1 LGVYEKTTG
10 SLKNGPTFDT
20 YYWTSSILEPNDQ
33 SIWQLEQHQL
43 FEKKRTFRVKVVKHF
58 LKLFEKANEGRVLE
72 NNRNFNE
79 KKMFTQSVYVS
90 SEFSIC
96 CQKHLNAVPS

>member
-1 LGVYEKTTG
+1 MAQLLILTTG
-10 SLKNGPTFDT
+10 HHPSWNRTTSQYGSWNNINCLK
-20 YYWTSSILEPNDQ
+20 
-33 SIWQLEQHQL
+33 
-43 FEKKRTFRVKVVKHF
+43 KKRTFRVKVVKHF